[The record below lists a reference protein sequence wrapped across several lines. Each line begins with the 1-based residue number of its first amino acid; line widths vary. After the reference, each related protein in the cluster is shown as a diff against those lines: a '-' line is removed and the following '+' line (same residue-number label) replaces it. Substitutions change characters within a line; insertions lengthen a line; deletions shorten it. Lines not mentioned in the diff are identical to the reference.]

1 MGGSVTHGRTGV
13 AQGGQDGLSFLRYA
27 PGGGVKGTGE
37 PMPAPPAGRC
47 ARIRAESGPV
57 GLRARTRRAVSGPLR
72 APGWA
77 TIPRISG
84 APIPPGRRRSLEL
97 GAIHAAA
104 VATDGARSAR
114 VGAGSGRRAAPGRE
128 APPERRRCVH
138 GPDLGD
144 SPTARGAAACH
155 FQNLRQRHPLARRH
169 RGKNRHALRRL
180 LRATARSRPGASAPT
195 RARPRPRP
203 LRAWR

>member
-1 MGGSVTHGRTGV
+1 MAARGV

-57 GLRARTRRAVSGPLR
+57 GLRARPRRAVSGPLR

-84 APIPPGRRRSLEL
+84 RRSHQGAGVVSSSARSTRRPSPPGRPGWGRGPLLRRHGI
-97 GAIHAAA
+97 GARRVVPSTIGRSGSVSTGTERTSATGHRTRTGGQWTRQGAHQVHRARERDDQAAA
-104 VATDGARSAR
+104 
-114 VGAGSGRRAAPGRE
+114 
-128 APPERRRCVH
+128 
-138 GPDLGD
+138 
-144 SPTARGAAACH
+144 
-155 FQNLRQRHPLARRH
+155 
-169 RGKNRHALRRL
+169 
-180 LRATARSRPGASAPT
+180 
-195 RARPRPRP
+195 
-203 LRAWR
+203 